1 VGKREDLSDVVYLSD
16 VKKTPLL
23 SMARKGER
31 LNKQLLF
38 EYQVKKLGDRKPG
51 GVPDGKDVDAFD
63 ANQPRALIQA
73 RGEVFR
79 RAPRV
84 GFIAVGNTVAGVP
97 NEFDAA
103 VQDQLTENK
112 RDMEKEM
119 FSIQESNGD
128 DGVNGSKFRALGR
141 YVNAGELAFNELPIP
156 AAFRTPV
163 GQVYTGVFGDG
174 INTGL
179 TEPILQGTLQARWE
193 ATGDSGDL
201 TGFVSATIKNRFGT
215 FSQYQANIAN
225 TTVIWLQGMRKVEGK
240 TLYGPSIDV
249 YQSDWGTFRLIPVNI
264 DFLPSQYYGYMLDM
278 SQVAIRDRGV
288 GTEQPLPNMGGGPV
302 ELIQSIIGPEWGDPR
317 SHVKIACSGA

>member
-1 VGKREDLSDVVYLSD
+1 MV
-16 VKKTPLL
+16 
-23 SMARKGER
+23 RKGAK

-38 EYQVKKLGDRKPG
+38 EYQVKKLGDRKAG

-103 VQDQLTENK
+103 VMDQLVENK
-112 RDMEKEM
+112 RDMEKELY
-119 FSIQESNGD
+119 STQESQGD
-128 DGVNGSKFRALGR
+128 DGVNGSKFRAVGR

-156 AAFRTPV
+156 AGFRTPAT
-163 GQVYTGVFGDG
+163 QVYTGVLGDG
-174 INTGL
+174 ISTGV
-179 TEPILQGTLQARWE
+179 TETTVNGLLQSRWE
-193 ATGDSGDL
+193 NTGDSSEL
-201 TGFVSATIKNRFGT
+201 TGFVSATIKNRFGL
-215 FSQYQANIAN
+215 FSQYQANISGS
-225 TTVIWLQGMRKVEGK
+225 TVVWLAGMRKVEGV
-240 TLYGPSIDV
+240 TLFGPSIDV
-249 YQSDWGTFRLIPVNI
+249 YKSDYGTFRLVPVNL
-264 DFLPSQYYGYMLDM
+264 DFLPSQYYGYFLDM
-278 SQVAIRDRGV
+278 AQISIRDRGV
-288 GTEQPLPNMGGGPV
+288 GVETALPNMGGGPV